1 MAERRTDRW
10 IRGVTWG
17 LAAILLAL
25 PWVAMQF
32 TGEVHWTVFDF
43 LVFGLM
49 LLLLCG
55 GIEIALRVCS
65 TSVCRLA
72 SGTVLLAL
80 FLLTWASLAVGLF
93 AV

>member
-1 MAERRTDRW
+1 MTAERYDKQ
-10 IRGVTWG
+10 IRIVTWG

-32 TGEVHWTVFDF
+32 TSEVDWTAFDF
-43 LVFGLM
+43 LVFGLL

-65 TSVCRLA
+65 TALCRLA
-72 SGTVLLAL
+72 SGAVLLAL
-80 FLLTWASLAVGLF
+80 FLLTWASLAVGLLDS
-93 AV
+93 